1 VIGFNADNYQ
11 YIIGGVVSDR
21 RIAYGEKLVTIP
33 YQKLKDLDASIRSGA
48 NLMPVSR
55 HFDHKVSK

>member
-11 YIIGGVVSDR
+11 YIMGGVVSDR
-21 RIAYGEKLVTIP
+21 WIAYGGKLVTIE

-48 NLMPVSR
+48 NLMTVS
-55 HFDHKVSK
+55 